1 MSLASRVQGW
11 FTPPQQVLPPF
22 LPVRAPAR
30 RAVARAAFVVACLVL
45 GFVYGFVFAVFPP
58 SFMVYMAIPVVM
70 LALVVIWALPDQGRA
85 PDRLLERLFFAYM
98 VIIVLWPIY
107 LAVQLPGLPW
117 LSLRRLAA
125 FPMALILLIC
135 LSVSAR
141 FRTELAAALNGMP
154 GLWKMMAAFIVVQI
168 VTIVP
173 SRAPFGSLNI
183 FLNNLVLWFGAF
195 YAAAWVCARDGR
207 AAKFGNYLI
216 GMALVLGA
224 MGLAEAYNEQ
234 ILWARHI
241 PSFLAVTDESVQRTL
256 SGDFR
261 EGAYR
266 VTGTYTV
273 SLALAEYLALV
284 TPFVLQKIAERPGLG
299 AKLLYAGIDVL
310 LLVIIILTRS
320 RLGIVGW
327 LAAHMVWGCIW
338 AYRRWRSDKSD
349 VLGPAL
355 AFAIPALALAFGV
368 AMFTVDAIRF
378 RTIGGGSTGFSDQA
392 RWEQLDGT
400 WPLVLRNPIGYGT
413 GQSGEVLGF
422 RTPGGQVTVD
432 TYIVT
437 LLLDYGVIGF
447 CLFLGIFGLAVATM
461 LRISL
466 RPRGREIDLAMPVC
480 AALVAYLVVRL
491 VFAQD
496 DNAPLVYMML
506 GLASAIAY
514 KAKVDSAAQPPA

>member
-1 MSLASRVQGW
+1 
-11 FTPPQQVLPPF
+11 
-22 LPVRAPAR
+22 
-30 RAVARAAFVVACLVL
+30 
-45 GFVYGFVFAVFPP
+45 
-58 SFMVYMAIPVVM
+58 
-70 LALVVIWALPDQGRA
+70 
-85 PDRLLERLFFAYM
+85 
-98 VIIVLWPIY
+98 
-107 LAVQLPGLPW
+107 
-117 LSLRRLAA
+117 
-125 FPMALILLIC
+125 
-135 LSVSAR
+135 
-141 FRTELAAALNGMP
+141 
-154 GLWKMMAAFIVVQI
+154 
-168 VTIVP
+168 
-173 SRAPFGSLNI
+173 
-183 FLNNLVLWFGAF
+183 
-195 YAAAWVCARDGR
+195 
-207 AAKFGNYLI
+207 
-216 GMALVLGA
+216 

-299 AKLLYAGIDVL
+299 AKLLYAGINVL

-466 RPRGREIDLAMPVC
+466 RPRGREIDIAMPVC

-506 GLASAIAY
+506 GLASAIAF
-514 KAKVDSAAQPPA
+514 KAKRQDAESAPAPA